1 MKTINPFES
10 AMEQLEKAARFVE
23 ASMRQRVNASGK
35 TIQQK
40 LEILKQP
47 QRILN
52 VTIPVVM
59 DDGRLQIFQGYRVQ
73 FNNALGP

>member
-40 LEILKQP
+40 LEHLINL
-47 QRILN
+47 L
-52 VTIPVVM
+52 
-59 DDGRLQIFQGYRVQ
+59 
-73 FNNALGP
+73 